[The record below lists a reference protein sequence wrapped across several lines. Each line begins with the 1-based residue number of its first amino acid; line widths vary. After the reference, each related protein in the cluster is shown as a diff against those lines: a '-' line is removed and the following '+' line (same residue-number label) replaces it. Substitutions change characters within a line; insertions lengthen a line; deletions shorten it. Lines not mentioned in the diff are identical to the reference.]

1 MNFFFFLQ
9 GHMFQFIAD
18 PAKAHMGKVS
28 HRHEGDRLVSFAFC
42 DLRNSSPVE
51 KDFHVQMKNV

>member
-1 MNFFFFLQ
+1 
-9 GHMFQFIAD
+9 MFQFIAD